1 MSKKEGKPKRGLSAY
16 MFFCQEQRPEVAK
29 KHPEMKFGE
38 LGKMLGEM
46 WRALDESKKEPYKQK
61 AMKDKERYMNEI
73 AKVKEEKKKGSSSDS
88 DKLD

>member
-46 WRALDESKKEPYKQK
+46 WRDLDESKKEPYKQK
-61 AMKDKERYMNEI
+61 AMKDKERYQ
-73 AKVKEEKKKGSSSDS
+73 KEMGKTKSKKSKHSTDS
-88 DKLD
+88 DKSE